1 MIESNAPQLSKKSRK
16 PFFGYFVVLALI
28 LVCFCPVSFGMS
40 CAGIFYSSLAEHFS
54 VGTGMLSY
62 YSSLLQLAALVFLP
76 IFGRLFGTLDA
87 RKLVCGATL
96 IVAVDFFLLA
106 HVVSL
111 WMFYACSFI
120 MGIGMAILLFLA
132 PSTLVNRWFSKRA
145 GFFTGIVMAFTGVG
159 GVVWS
164 SVGGVVI
171 NSMGWSAAYTV
182 FAVISIVIVPVCWL
196 CIASHPE
203 DKGLVPFGAKSSSHT
218 GSTHA
223 AHASSLPGTARSS
236 VFRTPA
242 FVFIFL
248 LSALL
253 NMAMYAY
260 FIIPSYISSL
270 EIGAALPLLGAT
282 AASAAMAGQTV
293 AKIVLGFVGDRRPVI
308 ATCIALACG
317 IVGVSLLLVFPVST
331 VAIFAGACLFGIQYG
346 IAFVMMPIFTRR
358 AFGSSNYANTYAR
371 VSMAASI
378 SSVIAGLAG
387 GTIVDSGGGF
397 ALVFAIVLGISALAI
412 IITIAVGRAIAG
424 QVAKG
429 TLAVQPAGMP
439 SLSEFMPSHAQVS
452 PFVRLPEHAPVE
464 PVRIAGENAPLGK
477 AELDLLSRK
486 LRAVVD
492 AYDAGGDA
500 QVVAKSGVSLAAFIP
515 SRLDAFVR
523 VDGHEPAAAPSA
535 YGEQHVTGESLDLL
549 ARKLRSVI
557 DTYDATGDASVITE
571 SDINL
576 AMFMPTQLDSFM
588 QVGEQETTIPDAMED
603 EAVVSTTTQSLLG
616 RKLRGVIDALD
627 RNDSAEFEED
637 VRFVYGS

>member
-1 MIESNAPQLSKKSRK
+1 MTRSSK

-40 CAGIFYSSLAEHFS
+40 CAGIFYSSLAEHFGI
-54 VGTGMLSY
+54 GTGMLSY
-62 YSSLLQLAALVFLP
+62 YSSLLQLAALIFLP
-76 IFGRLFGTLDA
+76 VFGRLFGTVDA
-87 RKLVCGATL
+87 RKIVCGATL
-96 IVAVDFFLLA
+96 VVAIDFFLLA
-106 HVVSL
+106 HAASL

-120 MGIGMAILLFLA
+120 MGIGMAVLLFLA

-164 SVGGVVI
+164 SVGGVII
-171 NSMGWSAAYTV
+171 NSMGWSAAYTA
-182 FAVISIVIVPVCWL
+182 FAVISVVIVPVCWF

-203 DKGLVPFGAKSSSHT
+203 DKGLVPFGAKSAPRA
-218 GSTHA
+218 HA
-223 AHASSLPGTARSS
+223 AHASNLPGAARSS
-236 VFRTPA
+236 VFKTPA

-317 IVGVSLLLVFPVST
+317 ILGVTLLLVFPVST
-331 VAIFAGACLFGIQYG
+331 IAIFAGACLFGVQYG

-397 ALVFAIVLGISALAI
+397 SLVFAIVLGISALAI
-412 IITIAVGRAIAG
+412 IITIAVGRAIAS
-424 QVAKG
+424 QAARSALATQPTG
-429 TLAVQPAGMP
+429 TPP
-439 SLSEFMPSHAQVS
+439 LSSFMPTHAESS
-452 PFVRLPEHAPVE
+452 PFVRLPEHAPVA
-464 PVRIAGENAPLGK
+464 PVRIAGANATLGK

-492 AYDAGGDA
+492 AYDAGGDD
-500 QVVAKSGVSLAAFIP
+500 QVVTTSGVSLAAFIP
-515 SRLDAFVR
+515 SRLDDFVR
-523 VDGHEPAAAPSA
+523 VDDREPAAAPSA
-535 YGEQHVTGESLDLL
+535 YGERGVTGENLDLL
-549 ARKLRSVI
+549 ARKLRAVI
-557 DTYDATGDASVITE
+557 DEYDATGDASVMTE

-576 AMFMPTQLDSFM
+576 AMFIPTELQPFM
-588 QVGEQETTIPDAMED
+588 QTADQEAPAPEAVEAVETVED
-603 EAVVSTTTQSLLG
+603 ETVVSTASQSLLG